1 MRAFIGPVVLFVV
14 GLLAWLVLAPRVA
27 DGMLATLLM
36 WGGIIVAIAA
46 LAWAAYIASRTRGR
60 RSRR

>member
-27 DGMLATLLM
+27 DGTLAMLLM

-46 LAWAAYIASRTRGR
+46 LAWAAYIATRTRGR
-60 RSRR
+60 RSRL